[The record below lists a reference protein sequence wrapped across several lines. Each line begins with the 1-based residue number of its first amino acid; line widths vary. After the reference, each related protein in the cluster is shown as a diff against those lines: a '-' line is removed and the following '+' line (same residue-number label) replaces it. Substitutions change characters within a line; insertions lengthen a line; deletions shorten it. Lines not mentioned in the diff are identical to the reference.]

1 MQVFKQLFKKKQA
14 RLGIDISSTAVKVI
28 QLDRVRN
35 GYRVVAYAIEPLP
48 PGSVQDKNIVD
59 QEAVAA
65 AIVRALGKARTK
77 LRHAVLAVPGSATVS
92 RVVSVPGSLKEFEL
106 EETIKLEANSF
117 IPYPIDEVSLD
128 FEVIGK
134 TAANPDNIDVLV
146 VATRSENVDS
156 RVAVCELAGLTTDIV
171 DVESFAVENTYKQ
184 MIAPT
189 LSEEERTLPVALLDI
204 GANTTTIHVFDS
216 DGIIHT
222 REHNFG
228 GYQLTEEIAR
238 HYEISTEEASQKQRS
253 GDLPEDYTRHVLQP
267 FIDTAATQIERFIQ
281 FYYSAGQGGNIGL
294 LLIGGGTANTPGLI
308 ERIAKE
314 TGIPARLANPFM
326 NTQRASSVSAE
337 ALANDG
343 SALLIASGLALR
355 SFD

>member
-1 MQVFKQLFKKKQA
+1 
-14 RLGIDISSTAVKVI
+14 
-28 QLDRVRN
+28 
-35 GYRVVAYAIEPLP
+35 
-48 PGSVQDKNIVD
+48 
-59 QEAVAA
+59 
-65 AIVRALGKARTK
+65 
-77 LRHAVLAVPGSATVS
+77 
-92 RVVSVPGSLKEFEL
+92 VSVPGSLKEFEL
-106 EETIKLEANSF
+106 EETIKLEADSY

-134 TAANPDNIDVLV
+134 SAANPDNVDVLV
-146 VATRSENVDS
+146 AATRSENVDS

-171 DVESFAVENTYKQ
+171 DVEAFAVENAFKQ
-184 MIAPT
+184 MIEPT
-189 LSEEERTLPVALLDI
+189 LSEAERTLPVALLDI
-204 GANTTTIHVFDS
+204 GANMTAMHVFNS
-216 DGIIHT
+216 NGIIHT

-228 GYQLTEEIAR
+228 GRLLTEEIAR
-238 HYEISTEEASQKQRS
+238 HYEITTEEASRKQRS
-253 GDLPEDYTRHVLQP
+253 GDFPEDYARRVLQP
-267 FIDTAATQIERFIQ
+267 FIDTAAIQIERFIQ

-326 NTQRASSVSAE
+326 YAQRASSVSAE

>member
-1 MQVFKQLFKKKQA
+1 LATSARSADAHSERKGKKIVQVFKQLFKKKQA

-48 PGSVQDKNIVD
+48 PGSVQDKNIAD

-134 TAANPDNIDVLV
+134 PPLIPTTSTCLLSPRVVKMSILGLPCAN
-146 VATRSENVDS
+146 S
-156 RVAVCELAGLTTDIV
+156 
-171 DVESFAVENTYKQ
+171 
-184 MIAPT
+184 
-189 LSEEERTLPVALLDI
+189 
-204 GANTTTIHVFDS
+204 
-216 DGIIHT
+216 
-222 REHNFG
+222 
-228 GYQLTEEIAR
+228 
-238 HYEISTEEASQKQRS
+238 
-253 GDLPEDYTRHVLQP
+253 
-267 FIDTAATQIERFIQ
+267 
-281 FYYSAGQGGNIGL
+281 
-294 LLIGGGTANTPGLI
+294 
-308 ERIAKE
+308 
-314 TGIPARLANPFM
+314 PA
-326 NTQRASSVSAE
+326 
-337 ALANDG
+337 
-343 SALLIASGLALR
+343 
-355 SFD
+355 